1 MQFAGA
7 DRMASQ
13 LTSQLLKFVFI
24 AGAMAIFARG
34 ASAQSLEPPPFDVI
48 NRHQVNMMSGTAAPK
63 FTDLSIG
70 GELGLTHWITTA
82 NSDFV
87 NYEAGYGPMG
97 PRHKFYGRITRTV
110 FYKPSENIDNWIIV
124 MRAGSFDGSHDF
136 KINPGCTMDSAGNVT
151 SFNTF
156 VSQTGDPRHI
166 LEYTDN
172 KKGLVWTRPDG
183 TRVVYDEQFGGPPGC
198 FTPQWTGD
206 LQGWGISRI
215 EYPNGFTI
223 FGGGADRQLEVH
235 TNSGYQFTY
244 IYVSRQEVA
253 SDYGAPQASQPW
265 AVSAADPHWGSNV
278 PSYVIAINNA
288 IDYCAP
294 RQSGFFAS
302 ATDACP
308 GLTQTWPFVSYSWP
322 VGMPRVAYLTDRTT
336 TFTVKDAMGRTTK
349 YIHKPFRSTIASS
362 TERYIPRLYQVQ
374 SAGSDVADVTY
385 DYSTESAGAIGAAGW
400 IPVYIPGPPAR
411 LKTSTRNV
419 TDVGGYLLGSPY
431 GQGGMSVN
439 SGPGQSGALRI
450 YTNHS
455 YGTFQIDMWDKL
467 ILLEQHPSNRLTSVI
482 RSTDGVRVDYG
493 YDDRFN
499 INQIKE
505 NDVVVSSAFYP
516 STCSVATRKTCNKPT
531 WVKDAAGNRTDYE
544 YDANSGQVTHVMM
557 PADKNGVR
565 PEIRYEYQPKY
576 AYYKRSS
583 GGAIQQSDTPIY
595 LLTKEKKCLTSV
607 MGPMS
612 SCAAGAAD
620 AVLTEYD
627 YGPAGVGNNLSL
639 RGIAVT
645 AYADNVSQTRRTCY
659 SYDSYGNRIS
669 ETKPQAGLTT
679 CY

>member
-7 DRMASQ
+7 DRMVSR
-13 LTSQLLKFVFI
+13 LTSQLLKCVLV
-24 AGAMAIFARG
+24 AGAMAMFTGA

-82 NSDFV
+82 NSDFI

-110 FYKPSENIDNWIIV
+110 FYKPSQNIDNWIIV

-198 FTPQWTGD
+198 FTPKWTQD

-223 FGGGADRQLEVH
+223 SGGGADRQLEVH

-244 IYVSRQEVA
+244 IYVSRKETA
-253 SDYGAPQASQPW
+253 SDYGASEASQPW

-278 PSYVIAINNA
+278 PSYVIAINNT

-294 RQSGFFAS
+294 RQSGFYTS
-302 ATDACP
+302 PSDACP
-308 GLTQTWPFVSYSWP
+308 NLTQTWPYVSYSWP
-322 VGMPRVAYLTDRTT
+322 IGMPRVAYLTDRTT
-336 TFTVKDAMGRTTK
+336 TFAVKDAMGRTTN

-362 TERYIPRLYQVQ
+362 TERYVPRLYQVQ
-374 SAGSDVADVTY
+374 SAGSEVADVTY
-385 DYSTESAGAIGAAGW
+385 GYVTKSAGAIGGAGGLP
-400 IPVYIPGPPAR
+400 IYVPGPSA
-411 LKTSTRNV
+411 LLETSTRNV
-419 TDVGGYLLGSPY
+419 DDMGGYGIGMPY
-431 GQGGMSVN
+431 GQGGMSAN
-439 SGPGQSGALRI
+439 RGPGQSGALKI
-450 YTNHS
+450 LTNFS
-455 YGTFQIDMWDKL
+455 YGTFEIEMWDKS
-467 ILLEQHPSNRLTSVI
+467 IFLEQRSSNRVTSVY
-482 RSTDGVRVDYG
+482 RTTDGILVEYG

-505 NDVVVSSAFYP
+505 GGVVISSALYP
-516 STCSVATRKTCNKPT
+516 TTCSVATRKTCNKPI
-531 WVKDAAGNRTDYE
+531 WVADAAGNKTDYE
-544 YDANSGQVTHVMM
+544 YDANSGQVTRVTM
-557 PADKNGVR
+557 PADKSGVR
-565 PEIRYEYQPKY
+565 AETRYEYQPKY
-576 AYYKRSS
+576 AYYKRSN
-583 GGAIQQSDTPIY
+583 GGTIQQSDTPIH
-595 LLTKEKKCLTSV
+595 LRTKEKKCLTSA
-607 MGPMS
+607 MS
-612 SCAAGAAD
+612 ADGSCGAGAAD
-620 AVLTEYD
+620 AVVTEYD
-627 YGPAGVGNNLSL
+627 YGPTGVGNNLSM
-639 RGIAVT
+639 RGVAVT
-645 AYADNVSQTRRTCY
+645 AYANNASQTRRTCY